1 MASLFEPR
9 TRQIHHITPWHVAPE
24 EMEGGL
30 DVHMCG
36 GEMDRTYKREH
47 ILSAFYL
54 RGVTYFSG
62 KLSLQDVRA
71 TVNGCVYHHVS
82 RCVRHEG
89 TEEMEGDIHSDRH

>member
-1 MASLFEPR
+1 MNK
-9 TRQIHHITPWHVAPE
+9 HVAPE
-24 EMEGGL
+24 DMEGGF
-30 DVHMCG
+30 G
-36 GEMDRTYKREH
+36 
-47 ILSAFYL
+47 

-82 RCVRHEG
+82 RCIRHEG